1 MAHLLRICEVADTPV
16 VIVHLSTKEALA
28 EVLAA
33 RARGQKVY
41 VETCPHYLTLDESGY
56 YEQDFRKAAGYIC
69 APPLRTKADQDMLWK
84 GLYNGAIQT
93 VSTDHCSFT
102 LEQKEA
108 GRGDFTK
115 IPGGLPGV
123 ETRGVLLYTF
133 GVAEG
138 KITKEKM
145 AEVLSENPARLYG
158 AYPKKGAILPGSDAD
173 IVVYDPEADT
183 VLRGEDM
190 ISAAKYTPYEGVQT
204 RGSIAQVYLRGRLA
218 VDHGEVKIGP
228 MGEFVPRKTGVL

>member
-1 MAHLLRICEVADTPV
+1 
-16 VIVHLSTKEALA
+16 
-28 EVLAA
+28 
-33 RARGQKVY
+33 
-41 VETCPHYLTLDESGY
+41 
-56 YEQDFRKAAGYIC
+56 
-69 APPLRTKADQDMLWK
+69 MLWK

-218 VDHGEVKIGP
+218 VDHGEVKVGP